1 MSKQFGV
8 EPVGVKQ
15 FGSKVG
21 KFVGWVMT
29 TGGSAIALTIFLSTL
44 AFATIVGAIFSLQAG
59 MITGL
64 VLLLLTSPVL
74 IGYGLVPLVLGGV
87 VLRGSQN
94 LRREAIRDRFL
105 QLVRAKGGRFTA
117 VEFARAAELEVSLA
131 QTYLD
136 RWARECHADFD
147 VTESGEIQYLFLEPN
162 LLTGGDAPFEIFE
175 RMKEKVSLP

>member
-1 MSKQFGV
+1 MVKFFGA
-8 EPVGVKQ
+8 
-15 FGSKVG
+15 KVG
-21 KFVGWVMT
+21 RVVGWVMT
-29 TGGSAIALTIFLSTL
+29 TGGSAIALTIFVSTL
-44 AFATIVGAIFSLQAG
+44 AFATIVGAVSTLKVG
-59 MITGL
+59 VITGL

-74 IGYGLVPLVLGGV
+74 VGYGLLPLVLGSV
-87 VLRGSQN
+87 MLQGSKKMK
-94 LRREAIRDRFL
+94 REAIRDRFL
-105 QLVRAKGGRFTA
+105 QLVRAKRGRFTA
-117 VEFARAAELEVSLA
+117 VEFARVAQLDLSLA

>member
-1 MSKQFGV
+1 V
-8 EPVGVKQ
+8 
-15 FGSKVG
+15 
-21 KFVGWVMT
+21 VGWVMT
-29 TGGSAIALTIFLSTL
+29 TGGSAIALTIFVSTL
-44 AFATIVGAIFSLQAG
+44 AFSTIVGAVFTLQVG
-59 MITGL
+59 VITGL

-74 IGYGLVPLVLGGV
+74 VGYGLLPLVLGNV
-87 VLRGSQN
+87 MLQGSKK
-94 LRREAIRDRFL
+94 LKREAIRDRFL
-105 QLVRAKGGRFTA
+105 QLVRAKRGRFTA
-117 VEFARAAELEVSLA
+117 VDFARAAQLDLTIA